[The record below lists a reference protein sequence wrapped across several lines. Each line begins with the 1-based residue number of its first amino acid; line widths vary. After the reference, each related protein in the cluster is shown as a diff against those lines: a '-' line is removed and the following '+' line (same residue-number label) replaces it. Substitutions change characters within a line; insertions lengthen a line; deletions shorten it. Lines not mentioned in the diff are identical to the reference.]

1 METPSNAEQEKKLYP
16 LDSDGFLTAPQ
27 DWHGEIARTLAR
39 NDGLE
44 LGEAHWK
51 VIRFLRSHYDKAKT
65 VPTMR
70 EVCQGTSCS
79 TRELFALFPTGG
91 PLMQGVKIAGLP
103 KPTGCK

>member
-1 METPSNAEQEKKLYP
+1 METPRDAEQEWKPCP

-27 DWHGEIARTLAR
+27 EWHAEIARTLAR

-44 LGEAHWK
+44 LDEAHWK
-51 VIRFLRSHYDKAKT
+51 VIRFLRSHHDKAKT

-70 EVCQGTSCS
+70 EVRQGTGCS
-79 TRELFALFPTGG
+79 TRDLFALFPAGG